1 MSAFSELEKAFESIH
16 ERLNKI
22 EDAIDRL
29 VDQDLPWIEDEIE
42 TLRHRASNVE
52 SKLDCNEDE
61 WS

>member
-22 EDAIDRL
+22 EDAIGRL
-29 VDQDLPWIEDEIE
+29 VNQDFPWIEDEIE
-42 TLRHRASNVE
+42 TLQHRLSNVE
-52 SKLDCNEDE
+52 HKVDCSEDD